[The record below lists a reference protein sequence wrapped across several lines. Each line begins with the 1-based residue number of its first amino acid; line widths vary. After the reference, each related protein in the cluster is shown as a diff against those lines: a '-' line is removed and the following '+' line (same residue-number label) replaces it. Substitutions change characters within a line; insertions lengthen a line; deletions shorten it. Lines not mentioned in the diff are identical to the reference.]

1 MTTVVYLSNNIIRVV
16 VGDRAVDRAVIKKE
30 VLTVIPEGSLI
41 NGVITDAEELVREL
55 SRFWDK
61 YNLPRKGVHIVV
73 HSSKFVVKQF
83 RLPKVGKRKTEAM
96 IPMEFAA
103 VDRYEDPVYDYTKI
117 PGGETKST
125 QEVMGLMADRRFVE
139 EYINLFGKLGIEV
152 SGFANSL
159 GAAVK
164 ALNSFPQLESETCIV
179 QIVDGHNL
187 ESFLWVDGKFAQS
200 TNQRIIAEP
209 QSQAFGIEI
218 LQHTSTM
225 LQFYQSLKLEQQ
237 LEDVYVC
244 GVSRRVIGEL
254 RELERGYATGLEI
267 APLEIKAGNA
277 DDREAEKISDYIYA
291 YGMLIQNGKDINL
304 LPMLK
309 KKPNQNAR
317 LKAGF
322 RILTPVLIVLAAGI
336 LLTVAAGGT
345 YLVKMSKLDALNT
358 YLEDQENIQI
368 AGEANALEENIAVSQ
383 AINNDTAAVDRMLAS
398 YPLLN
403 RKVAERITACSNED
417 IVSRLT
423 SYEAEEGLVILEAA
437 AKRETVINQYVAAL
451 YETGL
456 FADVKYNGYSY
467 NDGDDEYTLEITCY
481 FTPEA
486 GR

>member
-16 VGDRAVDRAVIKKE
+16 VGDRAVGRAVIKKE

-41 NGVITDAEELVREL
+41 NGVITDAEELAGEL
-55 SRFWDK
+55 SRFWDQ

-73 HSSKFVVKQF
+73 RSSTFVVKQF
-83 RLPKVGKRKTEAM
+83 RLPKVGKRKLEAM

-103 VDRYEDPVYDYTKI
+103 VDRYEDPVYDYAKL
-117 PGGETKST
+117 PGGEMKAT
-125 QEVMGLMADRRFVE
+125 QEVMGLMADRQFVE
-139 EYINLFGKLGIEV
+139 GYIKLFGKLGIEV

-164 ALNSFPQLESETCIV
+164 ALHSLPQLEAETCIV

-187 ESFLWVDGKFAQS
+187 ESLLWVDGRSAQS

-209 QSQAFGIEI
+209 QSQAFATEI

-237 LEDVYVC
+237 LEDVFVC
-244 GVSRRVIGEL
+244 GVSRKVIGEL
-254 RELERGYATGLEI
+254 RELEQGYATGLEI
-267 APLEIKAGNA
+267 APLEIKAENA

-309 KKPNQNAR
+309 KKPNQNVR

-322 RILTPVLIVLAAGI
+322 RILTPVLTVLAVGF
-336 LLTVAAGGT
+336 LLTVVAGGT
-345 YLVKMSKLDALNT
+345 YLIKKSKLDSLNT
-358 YLEDQENIQI
+358 YLEDQKNIQV
-368 AGEANALEENIAVSQ
+368 AGEANALEENISVNQ

-403 RKVAERITACSNED
+403 RKVAEQITACSNAD
-417 IVSRLT
+417 IASLLT
-423 SYEAEEGLVILEAA
+423 SYKAEEGSVVLKVA
-437 AKRETVINQYVAAL
+437 AKRETIINQYVAAL

-481 FTPEA
+481 LMPEA